1 MLVFEMFENCF
12 VNTQIKIMFLFRK
25 RHSIDK
31 NGCYYF
37 KEKKN
42 ENAELQL

>member
-1 MLVFEMFENCF
+1 MFENCF
-12 VNTQIKIMFLFRK
+12 VNTQIKIMFLIRK
-25 RHSIDK
+25 KHSIDK

-37 KEKKN
+37 KKEKKN